1 MKYLH
6 ILKAE
11 GIEWCGILPLSLC
24 RVRLP
29 HLLPAFN
36 NGQSPQSVICF
47 LVPYYTGDG
56 ENLSAYAVSK
66 DYHLYMKELFSR
78 VCQKLSAHYA
88 GESFVGYADHSPIDE
103 RHAAL
108 SCGLGVLGKNR
119 LLINQEYGSYVFI
132 GEIFSSMTAEALGA
146 VNKMP
151 SSTHASSDTCLSCG
165 ACLRAC
171 PSGALRDEGRVCLS
185 HITQKKG
192 TLTEDE
198 VALIRL
204 YGSAWGCDAC
214 QTVCKMNTGKQTP
227 IAFFH
232 EDRLTAIDEQTLLHM
247 EDDVFRR
254 RAYAWRGKAP
264 ILRNVRLLNEK
275 KSDAHTDTNGA

>member
-29 HLLPAFN
+29 HLLPTFSG
-36 NGQSPQSVICF
+36 GQSPQSVICF

-56 ENLSAYAVSK
+56 ENISTYAVSK
-66 DYHLYMKELFSR
+66 DYHLYMNDLFSR
-78 VCQKLSAHYA
+78 VCQKLSAHYV
-88 GESFVGYADHSPIDE
+88 GEAFVGYADHSPIDE

-132 GEIFSSMTAEALGA
+132 GAIFSSMTVESLGTA
-146 VNKMP
+146 NQTPP
-151 SSTHASSDTCLSCG
+151 STDGAFDTCLRCG

-171 PSGALRDEGRVCLS
+171 KSGTLRDEGCDCLS
-185 HITQKKG
+185 NITQKKG
-192 TLTEDE
+192 ELTEDE
-198 VALIRL
+198 AALVRSC
-204 YGSAWGCDAC
+204 GSVWGCDAC
-214 QTVCKMNTGKQTP
+214 QTVCPMNTRKETP
-227 IAFFH
+227 IPFFH
-232 EDRLTAIDEQTLLHM
+232 EDRLTNVDEQTLLHM
-247 EDDVFRR
+247 EDDVFRS

-275 KSDAHTDTNGA
+275 KIDARTDTSGT